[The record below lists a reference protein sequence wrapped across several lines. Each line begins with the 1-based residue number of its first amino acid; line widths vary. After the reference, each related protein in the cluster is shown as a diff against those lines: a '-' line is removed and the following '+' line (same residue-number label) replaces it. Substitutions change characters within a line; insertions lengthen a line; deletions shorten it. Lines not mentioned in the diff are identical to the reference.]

1 MGVRVEVSDDFQASS
16 NRKDGVA
23 LGKRWGLLG
32 WRRRQFKEKE
42 LDLH

>member
-23 LGKRWGLLG
+23 LDKRWGLLG
-32 WRRRQFKEKE
+32 WRRRQFEEKE
-42 LDLH
+42 LELH